1 MNSIYK
7 YAFLTIFGC
16 LLFLQA
22 DAIAQEKSGGE
33 PQKSTKNDVSKTDNS
48 KFEFPQIEGWE
59 NGEIKK
65 TPVGDMMNYDSEK
78 GGRVTLYFYDG
89 VLKGMPNKER
99 EEVLKNEMTGAK
111 IGILQLGEMGIY
123 QNIKEAKK
131 DETVMLGGKS
141 GKVKSLHSLLYFST
155 KDDDLVSEIY
165 VFSYKDHLFK
175 IRASRSRTKEN
186 DNKAL
191 EKFFSELDARFSK

>member
-7 YAFLTIFGC
+7 CAFLTILCCVF
-16 LLFLQA
+16 FLN
-22 DAIAQEKSGGE
+22 ISVNAQDTSGGE
-33 PQKSTKNDVSKTDNS
+33 PQKSSKSDVSKTDDS
-48 KFEFPQIEGWE
+48 KFEFPEVEGWK
-59 NGEIKK
+59 NGEVIN
-65 TPVGDMMNYDSEK
+65 TPVGDMMNYDSEE

-89 VLKGMPNKER
+89 VLKGMPNNER
-99 EEVLKNEMTGAK
+99 EEIIKEELIRAK
-111 IGILQLGEMGIY
+111 LGILQLGEMGIY
-123 QNIKEAKK
+123 KNIKEAKK

-175 IRASRSRTKEN
+175 IRASRSKTKEN
-186 DNKAL
+186 NNKAL
-191 EKFFSELDARFSK
+191 EKFFSELDSRFSK